1 MGINSWTWKQSS
13 EELFF
18 INKRTINL
26 SVKWAKWCNLAAPV
40 TTDMPHQAKVYTCSF
55 KRRGKKGE
63 QKMRPKPYMLISSQN
78 VTGYFEDKNKIA
90 KFCQSYV
97 GVSLMLLISIHKFFT
112 QRSQTLP
119 LYTMIS
125 NHLLVHQYSD
135 VKQK

>member
-1 MGINSWTWKQSS
+1 
-13 EELFF
+13 
-18 INKRTINL
+18 
-26 SVKWAKWCNLAAPV
+26 
-40 TTDMPHQAKVYTCSF
+40 
-55 KRRGKKGE
+55 
-63 QKMRPKPYMLISSQN
+63 MRPKPYMLISSQN

-112 QRSQTLP
+112 QRSQTLT
-119 LYTMIS
+119 LYNMIS